1 MLDTACFQLVSPNR
15 PEPVGVQEPGFGI
28 EAEKPAAERYAI
40 EKLLLVGQLCRTP
53 SFHVLLHG
61 YVVYA
66 VVAVYIFLY
75 CSCLVIV
82 PGGGSGAC
90 PLSVEMHKIKKD
102 FLVIVP
108 GGGSGACPLSVEMHT
123 IKKASLVHSLT
134 GHRSRKEGHGSAC
147 HNLSQVAL
155 TCADT

>member
-1 MLDTACFQLVSPNR
+1 MQTHIRPMLDTACFQLVSPNR

-90 PLSVEMHKIKKD
+90 PLSVEMHKIKK
-102 FLVIVP
+102 
-108 GGGSGACPLSVEMHT
+108 
-123 IKKASLVHSLT
+123 ASLVHSLT